1 MKRRFLLLA
10 GLAGGLLATPSSL
23 LASADDSCSPQWRLD
38 GRDLGCNS
46 RSALA
51 PGNDTRANL
60 LLLIRDRAGVG
71 TAGLSY
77 PKAEWEERGY
87 GRTFFDWKFLTATY
101 YPQPEDGGETPDFT
115 GSRCVSVT
123 GTNGPFEAALRAA
136 KGLSEGERTGLTAAR
151 TRLAQ
156 ACREEG
162 ALAPWPDVSSAA
174 GQEFLAYLKAA
185 EAFYSARWPD
195 ATQGF
200 AALAGARD
208 SWIKETAI
216 YMTGRTALNVAQD
229 KAFDDWG
236 GFAGKDKID
245 QPTVAAARK
254 ALEAYL
260 KAWPKGRYAQSARG
274 LVRRTMWL
282 SGDLAGLAG
291 EYERAA
297 GLVDART
304 DAAVDLVDEVDDKYL
319 MSEGA
324 DGTATGPLLM
334 ATQDLLAMRATGA
347 NGEAGKPLPLA
358 RLESQKAA
366 FAGHEDLYGFLL
378 ANHAYYV
385 AGDMKKVL
393 ALLPDD
399 ARRPSY
405 TPLAFSRQVLRGMAL
420 AALGDPNTAGFWREL
435 IGGSAAMHQR
445 PLAELGLAMSLERSG
460 KLADV
465 FAPGSLVQDA
475 TVREVLL
482 GAAAGPEVLRAVARD
497 TARSEHER
505 DFAAFA
511 LLHKELSRG
520 RYAAFAADTALVRK
534 GATTATWFYN
544 FATQDEVPAGVFV
557 RGKYSDGFACPAIAK
572 TALVLAATP
581 NDSTARLCL
590 GDFLR
595 LNGFDNFTDLDTRP
609 DKGELGGVAN
619 QFPGKAIGR
628 GAIYAA
634 IMADKGAPAEAR
646 AYAMY
651 RAIACYAPAGYN
663 SCGGT
668 GVDIGVR
675 KAWYNQLK
683 KEYPTSP
690 WAKKL
695 RYWW

>member
-10 GLAGGLLATPSSL
+10 GLAGGLLASPSSL

-46 RSALA
+46 RAALA

-71 TAGLSY
+71 TNGLAY

-101 YPQPEDGGETPDFT
+101 YPQPEEGGETPDFT
-115 GSRCVSVT
+115 GSRCVSLS
-123 GTNGPFEAALRAA
+123 GTNGPFEAAVNAA
-136 KGLSEGERTGLTAAR
+136 KGLSAGERSALIAAR

-156 ACREEG
+156 ACREDG
-162 ALAPWPDVSSAA
+162 TSAPWPDVASAP
-174 GQEFLAYLKAA
+174 GVEFLAYLKAA
-185 EAFYSARWPD
+185 EAFYGARWPD

-208 SWIKETAI
+208 PWIKETAI

-245 QPTVAAARK
+245 QPIVQAARK

-291 EYERAA
+291 EYERVA

-304 DAAVDLVDEVDDKYL
+304 DAVVTLVDEVDDKYL
-319 MSEGA
+319 MAEGA
-324 DGTATGPLLM
+324 EGTATGPLLL
-334 ATQDLLAMRATGA
+334 ATQDLLAMRATGRD
-347 NGEAGKPLPLA
+347 GEAGKPLSLVQ
-358 RLESQKAA
+358 LESQKAV
-366 FAGHEDLYGFLL
+366 FAGHDDLYGLLL

-385 AGDMKKVL
+385 AGDMKRVL

-399 ARRPSY
+399 AKRTSY

-420 AALGDPNTAGFWREL
+420 AALKDPNEAGFWREL
-435 IGGSAAMHQR
+435 IGGSSAMHQR

-465 FAPGSLVQDA
+465 FAPGSLVQDP
-475 TVREVLL
+475 TVREVLMGL
-482 GAAAGPEVLRAVARD
+482 SAGPAVLRTVARD
-497 TARSEHER
+497 TARGDHER
-505 DFAAFA
+505 DYAAFT

-520 RYAAFAADTALVRK
+520 RYADFAGDTALVRK
-534 GATTATWFYN
+534 AATTATWFYN
-544 FATQDEVPAGVFV
+544 FQTQDEVPAGVFV
-557 RGKYSDGFACPAIAK
+557 RGKFSDGFACPAIAK
-572 TALVLAATP
+572 TAQVLAASP
-581 NDSTARLCL
+581 NDYTARLCL

-595 LNGFDNFTDLDTRP
+595 LNGFDGFTDLDTRP

-619 QFPGKAIGR
+619 QFPGKPLAR
-628 GAIYAA
+628 SAIYAA
-634 IMADKGAPAEAR
+634 IMADRKAPADAR

-663 SCGGT
+663 SCGGAE
-668 GVDIGVR
+668 VDTAVR
-675 KAWYNQLK
+675 RGWYNQIK
-683 KEYPTSP
+683 QEYPASP

>member
-10 GLAGGLLATPSSL
+10 GLAGGLLASPSSL
-23 LASADDSCSPQWRLD
+23 LASSDDSCSPNWRLD

-46 RSALA
+46 RAALA

-71 TAGLSY
+71 TEGLAY

-101 YPQPEDGGETPDFT
+101 YPQPEEGGEMLDFT
-115 GSRCVSVT
+115 GSRCVSLAT
-123 GTNGPFEAALRAA
+123 TNGPFEDAVNAA
-136 KGLSEGERTGLTAAR
+136 KGLSAGERSALIAAR
-151 TRLAQ
+151 ARVAKP
-156 ACREEG
+156 CRDDG
-162 ALAPWPDVSSAA
+162 TPASWPDVASAPA
-174 GQEFLAYLKAA
+174 QEFLSYLKAA
-185 EAFYSARWPD
+185 EAFYGANWPD
-195 ATQGF
+195 AAQGF

-208 SWIKETAI
+208 PWIREAAI
-216 YMTGRTALNVAQD
+216 YMTGRTALNLAQD

-245 QPTVAAARK
+245 QPTVQAARK
-254 ALEAYL
+254 ALEAYI

-274 LVRRTMWL
+274 LVRRTLWL

-297 GLVDART
+297 GLVDARK
-304 DAAVDLVDEVDDKYL
+304 DAVVTLVDEIDDKYL
-319 MSEGA
+319 MAEGA
-324 DGTATGPLLM
+324 DGTASGPLLL
-334 ATQDLLAMRATGA
+334 ATQDLLALRGTGRD
-347 NGEAGKPLPLA
+347 GEAAKPLALA
-358 RLESQKAA
+358 ELEGQKAA
-366 FAGHEDLYGFLL
+366 FAGQEDLYGFLL

-399 ARRPSY
+399 AKRKSY
-405 TPLAFSRQVLRGMAL
+405 APLAFSRQVLRGMAL
-420 AALGDPNTAGFWREL
+420 AALKDPNEAGFWREL
-435 IGGSAAMHQR
+435 IGGSSAMHQR
-445 PLAELGLAMSLERSG
+445 PLAELALAMSLERSG

-475 TVREVLL
+475 AVREILM
-482 GAAAGPEVLRAVARD
+482 GYSAGPELLRSVARD
-497 TARSEHER
+497 ASRSDHER
-505 DFAAFA
+505 DLAVFA

-534 GATTATWFYN
+534 GATTATWFYD
-544 FATQDEVPAGVFV
+544 FQTQDEVPTGVFV
-557 RGKYSDGFACPAIAK
+557 RGKFSDGFACPAIAK
-572 TALVLAATP
+572 TAQTLAASP
-581 NDSTARLCL
+581 NDYTARLCL

-595 LNGFDNFTDLDTRP
+595 LNGFDGFTDLDARP
-609 DKGELGGVAN
+609 DTGELGGYAN
-619 QFPGKAIGR
+619 QFPGKPIAR
-628 GAIYAA
+628 SAIYAA
-634 IMADKGAPAEAR
+634 IMADRKAPAEAR

-668 GVDIGVR
+668 SVDTAVR
-675 KAWYNQLK
+675 RGWYNQIK
-683 KEYPTSP
+683 QEYPASF